1 MGRRLML
8 ALALCAALALSA
20 CSLPQSLTASDSPAP
35 DLRLLDWPAYEIAS
49 APAQEEET
57 DAQLVDLWLD
67 ASQLMG
73 GINTTGGTLYPH
85 SSRKYREGGFH
96 YRFGSQ
102 VGMYEGVLRCL
113 LSAAEGSRVRVL
125 RVGNER
131 LGEDSLSLLAGTDAQ
146 TLRSVT
152 RDLLTY
158 AIDPMPSV
166 FSGMSAEDMD
176 GSFYS
181 LGTPMLNQLRALDA
195 GALENPSLAARMADL
210 LDAQIAAIAGRD
222 TEGYV
227 ASGDDDAPLLYAL
240 GNIDLSRLSVIT
252 CDPATLRR
260 LSSVE
265 VDGTAVDHVTALL
278 KSRGVFEAGLCV
290 ELYAFTLDYMGQ
302 MSSFA
307 AADFA
312 EPLIWGRL
320 NYDNDT
326 QRADAALPMPR
337 TLLMLV
343 IGTPG
348 QVDRY
353 TRRLNASLE
362 SSPALQ
368 GVRGPEDGELT
379 YASGGQTVTQQPFS
393 FAWSSVRIQRP
404 QWVCATQASDGASLS
419 ASADVSE
426 SGGLPS
432 VVLPAEGK
440 STLTVSVPV
449 SGTADADLTALSG
462 YAGVEAALLLDHTL
476 PTTEQAE
483 EGQVIALRDTQYVFT
498 RQDEAFRS
506 GEKASPFTLASVAA
520 QGDGSS
526 LRLTVDAAS
535 LTPGCYRVLLSVDL
549 PGTQVVWEEVPW
561 VRALDARPS
570 NEDVSAWEQ
579 FTQAVRQYDGD
590 RSSIPRW
597 LQHAWGPEA
606 GGDYHGL
613 EIPDA
618 PPVMRAPWLGELIS
632 QCRAAAA
639 GDAFPLVRYVLDV
652 FVSAGTPEG
661 GG

>member
-8 ALALCAALALSA
+8 ALALCAALMLSA
-20 CSLPQSLTASDSPAP
+20 CSLPQSLIASDAPAP
-35 DLRLLDWPAYEIAS
+35 DLRLLDWPAYEPAS
-49 APAQEEET
+49 EPAQETEK

-131 LGEDSLSLLAGTDAQ
+131 LQEDSLSLLAGTDTQA
-146 TLRSVT
+146 LRSVT

-158 AIDPMPSV
+158 AIDPMPSI
-166 FSGMSAEDMD
+166 FSDMSAEDMD

-181 LGTPMLNQLRALDA
+181 LGTPMLNQLRTLDA
-195 GALENPSLAARMADL
+195 DALENPSLAARMANL
-210 LDAQIAAIAGRD
+210 LDAQIAAIAEGT

-227 ASGDDDAPLLYAL
+227 ASGDADAPLLYAL
-240 GNIDLSRLSVIT
+240 GNIDLTRLSVIT

-265 VDGTAVDHVTALL
+265 ADGTVVDHVTALL
-278 KSRGVFEAGLCV
+278 QSRGVFEAGLCV

-320 NYDNDT
+320 NYDNST

-337 TLLMLV
+337 TLVMLV
-343 IGTPG
+343 VGTPE

-353 TRRLNASLE
+353 TLRLNASLE
-362 SSPALQ
+362 ASEALQ
-368 GVRGPEDGELT
+368 GVRGPENGELT
-379 YASGGQTVTQQPFS
+379 YAIDGQTVTQQPFAFS
-393 FAWSSVRIQRP
+393 WSSVRIQRP
-404 QWVCATQASDGASLS
+404 QWVCATQSSDGASLS
-419 ASADVSE
+419 ASVAATQ
-426 SGGLPS
+426 SGGLPA
-432 VVLPAEGK
+432 VVLPAQEG

-462 YAGVEAALLLDHTL
+462 QVSVEAALLLDHTL

-498 RQDEAFRS
+498 RQDEAFQS
-506 GEKASPFTLASVAA
+506 GEKACPFTLSSVTA
-520 QGDGSS
+520 QEDGSR
-526 LRLTVDAAS
+526 LLLTVDAAS
-535 LTPGCYRVLLSVDL
+535 LTPGCYRLLVSVDL
-549 PGTQVVWEEVPW
+549 PGTQVIWEEVPW
-561 VRALDARPS
+561 AQALDVRPS
-570 NEDVSAWEQ
+570 NEEISLWEQ
-579 FTQAVRQYDGD
+579 FTQAVHAYDGD
-590 RSSIPRW
+590 SSSIPRW

-613 EIPDA
+613 EIPGI
-618 PPVMRAPWLGELIS
+618 PPVMCAPWLGELIA

-639 GDAFPLVRYVLDV
+639 GEAFPLVRYVLDV
-652 FVSAGTPEG
+652 FVPVGTSEG